1 MSAAAGPGTNRPR
14 GAARSPVND
23 GSAVRTPAEHAPDYI
38 RAIAPYVGGKPIE
51 EVARELDLDPSTII
65 KLASNENPRG
75 ASPKVLAAIARAASE
90 LTRYPDGNG
99 FALKAALASRLDVE
113 PERIVLGNGSND
125 VLELV
130 TQAFLTPGDDAVYSQ
145 YAFIVY
151 PLATQARGAR
161 GIEVPASDYGH
172 DLDAMRAAIT
182 PRTRVVFVANPNN
195 PTGTWLPGP
204 VVERFIASVPGNVI
218 VVLDEAYNEFL
229 EASEQADSTAWTAR
243 YPNLVVSHTFSKAH
257 GLAAL
262 RVGYGVMHSDVA
274 DLLNRVRQPF
284 NVNAL
289 AQAAA
294 LAALDDTQYVED
306 SRRLNREGMRQLE
319 AALREMGVRFLP
331 SHGNFVMIEVRDA
344 SAVYD
349 ALLRQGVIVRPVA
362 NYGLPTWLRVT
373 VGMASE
379 NQRFLAA
386 LAPSIA
392 ASSGMARAD

>member
-1 MSAAAGPGTNRPR
+1 MKH
-14 GAARSPVND
+14 SPEH
-23 GSAVRTPAEHAPDYI
+23 SAVRKAPEYI

-51 EVARELDLDPSTII
+51 EVARELELDPATII

-75 ASPKVLAAIARAASE
+75 ASPKVQAAIAAALAD

-99 FALKAALASRLDVE
+99 FALKTALASRLRLA
-113 PERIVLGNGSND
+113 PEQIVLGNGSND

-130 TQAFLTPGDDAVYSQ
+130 TQAFLRPGDDAVYSQ
-145 YAFIVY
+145 FAFIVY

-161 GIEVPASDYGH
+161 GIEVPAKDHGH
-172 DLDAMRAAIT
+172 DLDAMLAAIT
-182 PRTRVVFVANPNN
+182 RNTRVVFIANPNN
-195 PTGTWLPGP
+195 PTGTWLAGD
-204 VVERFIASVPGNVI
+204 VVERFVAAVPRDVI

-229 EASEQADSTAWTAR
+229 DPSERADSSAWISQ

-262 RVGYGVMHSDVA
+262 RVGYGVMDAAIA

-284 NVNAL
+284 NVNSL

-306 SRRLNREGMRQLE
+306 SRVLNREGRRQLE
-319 AALREMGVRFLP
+319 AGLQALALRYLP
-331 SHGNFVMIEVRDA
+331 SRGNFVLFEAGDA
-344 SAVYD
+344 MAVYQ

-362 NYGLPTWLRVT
+362 NYGLPAWLRVT
-373 VGMASE
+373 VGTRRE
-379 NQRFLAA
+379 NERFLAS
-386 LAPSIA
+386 LARSTA
-392 ASSGMARAD
+392 ASTGTARAH

>member
-1 MSAAAGPGTNRPR
+1 MKH
-14 GAARSPVND
+14 SPD
-23 GSAVRTPAEHAPDYI
+23 RTAVANAPEYI

-51 EVARELDLDPSTII
+51 EVARELDLDPATVI

-75 ASPKVLAAIARAASE
+75 ASPKVQAAIAAALAD

-99 FALKAALASRLDVE
+99 FALKTALASRLHVA
-113 PERIVLGNGSND
+113 PEQIVLGNGSND

-130 TQAFLTPGDDAVYSQ
+130 TQAFLRPGDHAVYSQ

-161 GIEVPASDYGH
+161 GIEVPAKDHGH
-172 DLDAMRAAIT
+172 DLDAMLGAVTRN
-182 PRTRVVFVANPNN
+182 TRVVFVANPNN
-195 PTGTWLPGP
+195 PTGTWLAGD
-204 VVERFIASVPGNVI
+204 VVERFIAAVPREVI

-229 EASEQADSTAWTAR
+229 DPSERTDSSAWISQ

-262 RVGYGVMHSDVA
+262 RVGYGVMDAAIA

-284 NVNAL
+284 NVNSL

-306 SRRLNREGMRQLE
+306 SRVLNRNGRQQLE
-319 AALREMGVRFLP
+319 AGLHALGLHYLP
-331 SHGNFVMIEVRDA
+331 SRGNFVLFEAGNAM
-344 SAVYD
+344 AVYQ
-349 ALLRQGVIVRPVA
+349 ALLREGVIVRPVA
-362 NYGLPTWLRVT
+362 NYGLPAWLRVT
-373 VGMASE
+373 VGTPRE
-379 NQRFLAA
+379 NERFLAS
-386 LAPSIA
+386 LARSIA
-392 ASSGMARAD
+392 ASTDTARAY